1 MAADSFTV
9 ILTHEHTDFDALAS
23 MLGAHKLFPEAVPVL
38 PRTLNRNLREFLALY
53 RSGLPFRQQEEL
65 PRRPVDRVIVVDTQ
79 SFTTVRGMRP
89 DTPGL
94 IIDHHAL
101 PETPEPGWS
110 HWGDEVGATA
120 TLLVEK
126 IAERGLPVTKVEAT
140 LLLLGI
146 YEDTGSLV
154 YVTTTPRDLRASAW
168 LLEQGANLQVL
179 RRFLHHPL
187 TPAQTEL
194 YNKLAENSQVHDI
207 AGHSVVIATAY
218 APDYSD
224 EISTLA
230 HSLRDV
236 YEPAGLFLL
245 VDLDDRIQ
253 MVARST
259 SDAVDVGRI
268 AKQLGGGGH
277 ARAAAALIRNRS
289 VDEVQSH
296 LLDLLH
302 QTVKPSVTVAQIM
315 THGNPVTV
323 PAGTTVGEMAQII
336 QRYGFEGYPV
346 VEEDED
352 GKRAG
357 PSASHA
363 GQLRGIISRR
373 QVDRATHHGLAS
385 HPVDRYMRTGRITV
399 TPDTGIA
406 DLQRLMIESGWGQI
420 PVVDPASDQIIGI
433 VTRTDLIKLWGS
445 PVAHSRREDIA
456 LRMESSLPAPLLAT
470 LRAAGQA
477 AEDLGSPLYAVGGF
491 VRDLLLGRPN
501 FDVDLVV
508 EGNAIELARHLA
520 RDHGGRVRSHK
531 RFGTAKWI
539 LPPVDGDDNAG
550 SRTTTTELHA
560 ANNGS
565 LPASLDFVS
574 ARTEFYAEPTALPTV
589 ERGSIKLDLH
599 RRDFSINT
607 LAINLTPGRWG
618 ELLDFYGG
626 ERDLQDGLIR
636 VLHTHSFVDDPTR
649 ILRAARFEQRFGFRI
664 EQRTAELIGDAV
676 DLLDRVTSA
685 RVRHELELIFAE
697 ARPEQALR
705 RLEELGVLAHIHP
718 DLHVD
723 DWVAARFGRLRAAMQ
738 VHSGDLP
745 ADVDQLYFAIWTY
758 RLEALAFA
766 QLDQR
771 LNLMRSTLAVLEN
784 LHELKADAS
793 RLAQPDLR
801 PSEIYRILQ
810 PASDST
816 RFLLPIIIA
825 SETVQAHVRR
835 YEQELRHVRPITDG
849 RNLKRMGLAPGPLY
863 RQVLDTARGAWLDG
877 AIKSEAE
884 EQALVERLVRQLL
897 DQATAG
903 AP

>member
-1 MAADSFTV
+1 MADDRLTL

-23 MLGAHKLFPEAVPVL
+23 MLGAHKLFPDAVPVL
-38 PRTLNRNLREFLALY
+38 PHTLNRNLREFLALY

-65 PRRPVDRVIVVDTQ
+65 PRWPVARAIVVDSQ
-79 SFTTVRGMRP
+79 SFTTVRGMRS
-89 DTPGL
+89 DTPVQV
-94 IIDHHAL
+94 IDHHA
-101 PETPEPGWS
+101 PPSARERGWDY
-110 HWGDEVGATA
+110 WNDEVGATT

-126 IAERGLPVTKVEAT
+126 IAERSLTLTPLEAT

-154 YVTTTPRDLRASAW
+154 YVTSTARDLRAAAW

-187 TPAQTEL
+187 SPAQTEL
-194 YNKLAENSQVHDI
+194 YDKLAENSQVYDI

-253 MVARST
+253 VVARST

-289 VDEVQSH
+289 VDEVQTH

-302 QTVKPSVTVAQIM
+302 ETVKPSVTVAQIM

-323 PAGTTVGEMAQII
+323 PPGTTIEEMAQII

-346 VEEDED
+346 VETED
-352 GKRAG
+352 GQRAG
-357 PSASHA
+357 PRPSHA
-363 GQLRGIISRR
+363 SQLRGIISRR

-385 HPVDRYMRTGRITV
+385 HPIDRYMRTGRTSV
-399 TPDTGIA
+399 TPDTSIS
-406 DLQRLMIESGWGQI
+406 DLQHLMIESGWGQI
-420 PVVDPASDQIIGI
+420 PVVDPANDQIIGI

-445 PVAHSRREDIA
+445 PATHLRREDIA

-470 LRAAGQA
+470 LRTAGEA
-477 AEDLGSPLYAVGGF
+477 AEALGYPLYAVGGF

-508 EGNAIELARHLA
+508 EGSAIELARRLA
-520 RDHGGRVRSHK
+520 RAQGGRVRDHK

-539 LPPVDGDDNAG
+539 LPDVESNVAAD
-550 SRTTTTELHA
+550 LHA
-560 ANNGS
+560 ARPGD

-574 ARTEFYAEPTALPTV
+574 ARTEFYAEPTVLPTV

-626 ERDLQDGLIR
+626 ERDLQEGLVR

-676 DLLDRVTSA
+676 DLLDRVTPA

-697 ARPEQALR
+697 SQPEQALR

-723 DWVAARFGRLRAAMQ
+723 DWVAGRFERLRAAMEG
-738 VHSGDLP
+738 HRGDLP
-745 ADVDQLYFAIWTY
+745 ADVDQLYFAVWTY
-758 RLEALAFA
+758 RMEALAFA

-771 LNLMRSTLAVLEN
+771 LNLMRSTLSVLEN
-784 LHELKADAS
+784 LHDLKESAP
-793 RLAQPDLR
+793 RLEQPDLR
-801 PSEIYRILQ
+801 PSEIYQLLQ
-810 PASDST
+810 PASDAT
-816 RFLLPIIIA
+816 RFLLPVITA
-825 SETVQAHVRR
+825 SDTVRVHIQR
-835 YEQELRHVRPITDG
+835 YEQELRHVRPKTDG
-849 RNLKRMGLAPGPLY
+849 RDLKRMGLAPGPLY
-863 RQVLDTARGAWLDG
+863 RQVLDAARGAWMDG
-877 AIKSEAE
+877 RIQTEAE
-884 EQALVERLVRQLL
+884 ERALVERLVRQLL
-897 DQATAG
+897 DQPETG
-903 AP
+903 QP

>member
-1 MAADSFTV
+1 MADDRLTL

-23 MLGAHKLFPEAVPVL
+23 MLGAHKLFPDAAPVL
-38 PRTLNRNLREFLALY
+38 PHTLNRNLREFLALY

-65 PRRPVDRVIVVDTQ
+65 PRWPVARAIVVDSQ
-79 SFTTVRGMRP
+79 SFTTVRGMRS
-89 DTPGL
+89 DTPVQV
-94 IIDHHAL
+94 IDHHA
-101 PETPEPGWS
+101 PPTTREPGWDY
-110 HWGDEVGATA
+110 WNDEVGATT

-126 IAERGLPVTKVEAT
+126 IAERSLPLTPLEAT

-154 YVTTTPRDLRASAW
+154 YVTSTPRDLRAAAW

-187 TPAQTEL
+187 SPAQTEL
-194 YNKLAENSQVHDI
+194 YTKLAENSQVYDI

-277 ARAAAALIRNRS
+277 ARAAAALLRNRS
-289 VDEVQSH
+289 VDEVQAH

-302 QTVKPSVTVAQIM
+302 ETVKPSVTVAQIM

-323 PAGTTVGEMAQII
+323 PPGTTIEEMAQII

-346 VEEDED
+346 VETED
-352 GKRAG
+352 GQRAG
-357 PSASHA
+357 QRPSHA
-363 GQLRGIISRR
+363 SQLRGIISRR

-385 HPVDRYMRTGRITV
+385 HPIDRYMRTGRTTV
-399 TPDTGIA
+399 TPDTSIS
-406 DLQRLMIESGWGQI
+406 DLQHLMIESGWGQI
-420 PVVDPASDQIIGI
+420 PVIDPANDQIIGI

-445 PVAHSRREDIA
+445 PAAHLRREDIA

-470 LRAAGQA
+470 LRTAGET
-477 AEDLGSPLYAVGGF
+477 AETLGYPLYAVGGF

-508 EGNAIELARHLA
+508 EGNAIELVHRLA
-520 RDHGGRVRSHK
+520 QAQGGRVRHHK

-539 LPPVDGDDNAG
+539 LPPARGDNSVAPRATTMLHTAHDGP
-550 SRTTTTELHA
+550 
-560 ANNGS
+560 
-565 LPASLDFVS
+565 LPAALDFVS
-574 ARTEFYAEPTALPTV
+574 ARTEFYAEPTVLPTV

-599 RRDFSINT
+599 RRDFTINT

-626 ERDLQDGLIR
+626 ERDLQEGLVR

-649 ILRAARFEQRFGFRI
+649 ILRAARFEQRFNFRI

-676 DLLDRVTSA
+676 DLLDRITPA
-685 RVRHELELIFAE
+685 RVRHELELIFGE
-697 ARPEQALR
+697 SQPEQALR
-705 RLEELGVLAHIHP
+705 RLEELGVLSHIHP
-718 DLHVD
+718 GLHVD
-723 DWVAARFGRLRAAMQ
+723 DWTTDRFRRLRAAMQ
-738 VHSGDLP
+738 SQRGALP

-758 RLEALAFA
+758 RMEALAFA

-771 LNLMRSTLAVLEN
+771 LNLMRSTLTLLEN
-784 LHELKADAS
+784 LHDLKAHAP
-793 RLAQPDLR
+793 RLEQPDLP
-801 PSEIYRILQ
+801 PSEIYQILQ
-810 PASDST
+810 PASDTS
-816 RFLLPIIIA
+816 RFLLPIISA
-825 SETVQAHVRR
+825 SETVRAHIER
-835 YEQELRHVRPITDG
+835 YERELRHVRPRTDG
-849 RNLKRMGLAPGPLY
+849 RDLKRMGLAPGPLY
-863 RQVLDTARGAWLDG
+863 RQVLDAARAAWMDG
-877 AIKSEAE
+877 RIQSEAE
-884 EQALVERLVRQLL
+884 ERALVERLVRELL
-897 DQATAG
+897 NQTAAG
-903 AP
+903 QP

>member
-9 ILTHEHTDFDALAS
+9 IVTHEHTDFDALAS

-65 PRRPVDRVIVVDTQ
+65 PRRLVDRVIVVDTQ
-79 SFTTVRGMRP
+79 SFTTVRGMKP

-94 IIDHHAL
+94 IIDHHDL
-101 PETPEPGWS
+101 PQTPEPGWS
-110 HWGDEVGATA
+110 HWGGEVGATA

-126 IAERGLPVTKVEAT
+126 LAERSLALTPLEAT

-187 TPAQTEL
+187 SPAQTDL
-194 YNKLAENSQVHDI
+194 YSKLAENSQVHDI
-207 AGHSVVIATAY
+207 AGQSVVIATAY
-218 APDYSD
+218 APDYND

-259 SDAVDVGRI
+259 SDAVDVGSI

-289 VDEVQSH
+289 VDDVQAQ
-296 LLDLLH
+296 LLDLL
-302 QTVKPSVTVAQIM
+302 QETVKPSLTVAQIM
-315 THGNPVTV
+315 THGNPITV
-323 PAGTTVGEMAQII
+323 PPGTTIEEMAPII

-346 VEEDED
+346 VETQD
-352 GKRAG
+352 GQR
-357 PSASHA
+357 ASHA

-385 HPVDRYMRTGRITV
+385 HPIDRYMRTGRITV
-399 TPDTGIA
+399 TPDTSIA

-445 PVAHSRREDIA
+445 PAAHSRREDIA

-470 LRAAGQA
+470 LRTAGQA
-477 AEDLGSPLYAVGGF
+477 AEALGYPLYAVGGF

-508 EGNAIELARHLA
+508 EGSAIELTRRLA
-520 RDHGGRVRSHK
+520 KAHGGRVRDHR

-539 LPPVDGDDNAG
+539 LPTGDDGAAPR
-550 SRTTTTELHA
+550 STTGLHTVHD
-560 ANNGS
+560 GP
-565 LPASLDFVS
+565 LPAALDFVS

-626 ERDLQDGLIR
+626 ERDLQEGLVR

-649 ILRAARFEQRFGFRI
+649 ILRAARFEQRFNFRI

-676 DLLDRVTSA
+676 DLLDRVTPA

-697 ARPEQALR
+697 SRPEQALR
-705 RLEELGVLAHIHP
+705 RLEELGVLAHIHSG
-718 DLHVD
+718 LHVD
-723 DWVAARFGRLRAAMQ
+723 DWVVSRFESLRAAIQ
-738 VHSGDLP
+738 DRSGALP

-771 LNLMRSTLAVLEN
+771 LNLMRSTLAVLDN
-784 LHELKADAS
+784 LHDLKGDVP
-793 RLAQPDLR
+793 RLEQLDLQ
-801 PSEIYRILQ
+801 PSEIYHILQ

-816 RFLLPIIIA
+816 RFLLPIITA
-825 SETVQAHVRR
+825 SETVKAHIRR
-835 YEQELRHVRPITDG
+835 YEQTLRYVRPRTDG
-849 RNLKRMGLAPGPLY
+849 RDLKRMGLAPGPLY
-863 RQVLDTARGAWLDG
+863 RQVLDAARGAWMDG
-877 AIKSEAE
+877 RIQTEAE
-884 EQALVERLVRQLL
+884 ERALVDRLVRQLL
-897 DQATAG
+897 NQPAAG
-903 AP
+903 QP

>member
-9 ILTHEHTDFDALAS
+9 IVTHEHTDFDALAS

-65 PRRPVDRVIVVDTQ
+65 PRRPVDRVIAVDTQ
-79 SFTTVRGMRP
+79 SFTSVRGMKP

-94 IIDHHAL
+94 IIDHHDL
-101 PETPEPGWS
+101 PTTPEPGWS
-110 HWGDEVGATA
+110 HWGGEVGATA

-126 IAERGLPVTKVEAT
+126 LAERSLSLTPLEAT
-140 LLLLGI
+140 LMLLGL

-154 YVTTTPRDLRASAW
+154 YITTTPRDLRAAAW

-194 YNKLAENSQVHDI
+194 YNKLAENSQIHDI
-207 AGHSVVIATAY
+207 AGQSVVIATAY
-218 APDYSD
+218 APDYND

-277 ARAAAALIRNRS
+277 ARAAAALLRNRN
-289 VDEVQSH
+289 VDEVQAH
-296 LLDLLH
+296 ILELLH
-302 QTVKPSVTVAQIM
+302 ETVKPSVTVAQIM
-315 THGNPVTV
+315 THGSPVTV
-323 PAGTTVGEMAQII
+323 PPGITVDEMAPII

-346 VEEDED
+346 VETED
-352 GKRAG
+352 GQRAG
-357 PSASHA
+357 QRASSAS
-363 GQLRGIISRR
+363 QLRGIISRR

-385 HPVDRYMRTGRITV
+385 HPIERYMRTGRITV
-399 TPDTGIA
+399 TPESSVT

-420 PVVDPASDQIIGI
+420 PVVDPASQQIIGI

-445 PVAHSRREDIA
+445 PAAHSRREDIA

-470 LRAAGQA
+470 LRTAGEA
-477 AEDLGSPLYAVGGF
+477 AEALGYPLFAVGGF

-508 EGNAIELARHLA
+508 EGNAIELAHRLA
-520 RDHGGRVRSHK
+520 RAHGGRTRSHR

-539 LPPVDGDDNAG
+539 LPDIDANSIG
-550 SRTTTTELHA
+550 ELHA
-560 ANNGS
+560 ARNGN

-574 ARTEFYAEPTALPTV
+574 ARTEFYAEPTVLPTV

-618 ELLDFYGG
+618 DLLDFYGG
-626 ERDLQDGLIR
+626 ERDLQEGLIR

-649 ILRAARFEQRFGFRI
+649 ILRAARFEQRFHFRI

-676 DLLDRVTSA
+676 DLLDRVTPA

-697 ARPEQALR
+697 SRPEQALR
-705 RLEELGVLAHIHP
+705 RLEELGVLAHIHSG
-718 DLHVD
+718 LHVD
-723 DWVAARFGRLRAAMQ
+723 DWVVSCFESLRAAIQ
-738 VHSGDLP
+738 GHSGALP
-745 ADVDQLYFAIWTY
+745 ADVDQLYFAVWTY
-758 RLEALAFA
+758 RMEALAFA

-771 LNLMRSTLAVLEN
+771 LNLMRSTLTVLEN
-784 LHELKADAS
+784 LHDLKGDVP

-801 PSEIYRILQ
+801 PSEIYQILH

-816 RFLLPIIIA
+816 RFLLP
-825 SETVQAHVRR
+825 TVTALDAIRVHIRR
-835 YEQELRHVRPITDG
+835 FEQELRHVRPKTDG
-849 RNLKRMGLAPGPLY
+849 RDLKRMGLAPGPLY
-863 RQVLDTARGAWLDG
+863 RQVLDAARGAWMDG
-877 AIKSEAE
+877 EIQSEAE
-884 EQALVERLVRQLL
+884 ERALVEQMVRQLL
-897 DQATAG
+897 NQPAAG
-903 AP
+903 QP

>member
-23 MLGAHKLFPEAVPVL
+23 MLGAHKLFPEATPVL
-38 PRTLNRNLREFLALY
+38 PRSLNRNLREFLALY

-65 PRRPVDRVIVVDTQ
+65 PRRPVARAIVVDST

-89 DTPGL
+89 DTPVL
-94 IIDHHAL
+94 VIDHHA
-101 PETPEPGWS
+101 PPPTREPGWDY
-110 HWGDEVGATA
+110 WNEQLGATA

-126 IAERGLPVTKVEAT
+126 MAERGLALTPLEAT

-154 YVTTTPRDLRASAW
+154 YVTTTPRDLRAAGW

-179 RRFLHHPL
+179 RRFLRHAL
-187 TPAQTEL
+187 SPAQTEL
-194 YNKLAENSQVHDI
+194 YSKLAENSQIHDI
-207 AGHSVVIATAY
+207 AGQAVMIATAY
-218 APDYSD
+218 APDYTD

-245 VDLDDRIQ
+245 VDLEDRIQ

-268 AKQLGGGGH
+268 AKQMGGGGH

-289 VDEVQSH
+289 VDEVQAH
-296 LLDLLH
+296 LLDLLRESV
-302 QTVKPSVTVAQIM
+302 QPSVTVAQIM
-315 THGNPVTV
+315 THGHPVTV
-323 PAGTTVGEMAQII
+323 PAGTTIQEMAQII

-346 VEEDED
+346 VETTSGRRE
-352 GKRAG
+352 GQRTLH
-357 PSASHA
+357 AS
-363 GQLRGIISRR
+363 QLRGIISRR

-385 HPVDRYMRTGRITV
+385 HAIDRYMRTGRTTV
-399 TPDTGIA
+399 SPNTSIA

-420 PVVDPASDQIIGI
+420 PVVDPDSDQIIGI

-445 PVAHSRREDIA
+445 PAAHLRREDIA

-470 LRAAGQA
+470 LRTAGET
-477 AEDLGSPLYAVGGF
+477 AEALGYPLYAVGGF

-508 EGNAIELARHLA
+508 EGSAIELARRLA
-520 RDHGGRVRSHK
+520 HTHGGRVRDHK

-539 LPPVDGDDNAG
+539 LPASDDGVTLRSAAG
-550 SRTTTTELHA
+550 LHA
-560 ANNGS
+560 AHNGP
-565 LPASLDFVS
+565 LPAALDFVS
-574 ARTEFYAEPTALPTV
+574 ARTEFYAEPTVLPTV

-599 RRDFSINT
+599 RRDFTINT

-626 ERDLQDGLIR
+626 ERDLQEGLIR

-649 ILRAARFEQRFGFRI
+649 ILRAARFEQRFNFSI

-676 DLLDRVTSA
+676 DLLDRVTPA
-685 RVRHELELIFAE
+685 RVRHELELIFGE
-697 ARPEQALR
+697 SQPEQALR
-705 RLEELGVLAHIHP
+705 RLEELSVLSHIHP

-723 DWVAARFGRLRAAMQ
+723 QWVATRFASLRAAMQ
-738 VHSGDLP
+738 AHTGKLP

-758 RLEALAFA
+758 RMEALAFA

-784 LHELKADAS
+784 LHNLKEDVA
-793 RLAQPDLR
+793 RLEQPALL
-801 PSEIYRILQ
+801 PSEIHHILQ
-810 PASDST
+810 SASDAT
-816 RFLLPIIIA
+816 RFLLPIITA
-825 SETVQAHVRR
+825 SETVKAHIAR
-835 YEQELRHVRPITDG
+835 YEQALRYVRLYTDG
-849 RNLKRMGLAPGPLY
+849 RDLKRMGLAPGPLY
-863 RQVLDTARGAWLDG
+863 RQVLDAARAAWLDRR
-877 AIKSEAE
+877 IETEAE
-884 EQALVERLVRQLL
+884 ERALVEKLVGQLL
-897 DQATAG
+897 
-903 AP
+903 

>member
-9 ILTHEHTDFDALAS
+9 IVTHEHTDFDALAS

-65 PRRPVDRVIVVDTQ
+65 PRRQVERVIVVDTQ
-79 SFTTVRGMRP
+79 SFTTVRGMKP

-94 IIDHHAL
+94 IIDHHDL
-101 PETPEPGWS
+101 PATPEPGWS
-110 HWGDEVGATA
+110 HWGGEVGATA

-126 IAERGLPVTKVEAT
+126 MAERGLSLTPLEAT

-154 YVTTTPRDLRASAW
+154 YATTTPRDLRAAGW

-187 TPAQTEL
+187 SPAQTDL
-194 YNKLAENSQVHDI
+194 YNKLAENIQVHDI
-207 AGHSVVIATAY
+207 AGQSVVIATAY

-245 VDLDDRIQ
+245 VDLEDRIQ

-268 AKQLGGGGH
+268 AKELGGGGH

-289 VDEVQSH
+289 VDQVQTH

-302 QTVKPSVTVAQIM
+302 ETVKPSVTVAQIM

-323 PAGTTVGEMAQII
+323 PSGTTIQEMAQII

-346 VEEDED
+346 VETKD
-352 GKRAG
+352 GKRDG
-357 PSASHA
+357 QRASQA
-363 GQLRGIISRR
+363 SQLRGIISRR
-373 QVDRATHHGLAS
+373 QVDRATYHGLAG
-385 HPVDRYMRTGRITV
+385 HPIERYMRTGRTTV
-399 TPDTGIA
+399 TPETGIA

-445 PVAHSRREDIA
+445 PAAHLRREDIA

-470 LRAAGQA
+470 LRTAGEA
-477 AEDLGSPLYAVGGF
+477 AEALGYPLYAVGGF

-508 EGNAIELARHLA
+508 EGKAIELARRLA
-520 RDHGGRVRSHK
+520 KAHGGRVRDHK

-539 LPPVDGDDNAG
+539 LPNVEANSTAD
-550 SRTTTTELHA
+550 LHA
-560 ANNGS
+560 ARPGD
-565 LPASLDFVS
+565 LPAALDFVS
-574 ARTEFYAEPTALPTV
+574 ARTEFYAEPTVLPTV

-626 ERDLQDGLIR
+626 ERDLQEGLVR

-664 EQRTAELIGDAV
+664 EQRTAELISNAV
-676 DLLDRVTSA
+676 DLLDRVTPA
-685 RVRHELELIFAE
+685 RVRHELELIFGE
-697 ARPEQALR
+697 SQPEQALR
-705 RLEELGVLAHIHP
+705 RLEELGVLGHIHP

-723 DWVAARFGRLRAAMQ
+723 EWIAARFESLRAAM
-738 VHSGDLP
+738 HSYSGNLP
-745 ADVDQLYFAIWTY
+745 ADVDQLYFAVWTY
-758 RLEALAFA
+758 RMEALAFV

-771 LNLMRSTLAVLEN
+771 LNLMRSTLAVLDN
-784 LHELKADAS
+784 LHDLRERAPSLE
-793 RLAQPDLR
+793 QPDLR
-801 PSEIYRILQ
+801 PSEIYQILH
-810 PASDST
+810 PASNAT
-816 RFLLPIIIA
+816 RFLLPVITA
-825 SETVQAHVRR
+825 SATVRAHIQR
-835 YEQELRHVRPITDG
+835 YEQELRHVRPRTDG
-849 RNLKRMGLAPGPLY
+849 RDLKRMGLAPGPLY
-863 RQVLDTARGAWLDG
+863 RQVLDAARGAWMDG
-877 AIKSEAE
+877 AIQSEAE
-884 EQALVERLVRQLL
+884 ERALVERLVQQLL
-897 DQATAG
+897 NQPEAG
-903 AP
+903 QP

>member
-1 MAADSFTV
+1 MPANSFTV
-9 ILTHEHTDFDALAS
+9 IVTHEHTDFDALAS

-65 PRRPVDRVIVVDTQ
+65 PRRQVDQVIVVDTQ
-79 SFTTVRGMRP
+79 SFITVRGMKP

-94 IIDHHAL
+94 IIDHHAM
-101 PETPEPGWS
+101 PDTPEPGWS
-110 HWGDEVGATA
+110 HWGGEVGATA

-126 IAERGLPVTKVEAT
+126 MAERGLSLTPLEAT

-154 YVTTTPRDLRASAW
+154 YVTSTPRDLRAAAW

-187 TPAQTEL
+187 SPAQTEL
-194 YNKLAENSQVHDI
+194 YTKLAENSQVHDI
-207 AGHSVVIATAY
+207 AGQSVVIATAY
-218 APDYSD
+218 APNYGD

-245 VDLDDRIQ
+245 VDLEDRIQ

-268 AKQLGGGGH
+268 AKELGGGGH

-289 VDEVQSH
+289 VDQVQAH
-296 LLDLLH
+296 ILDLLH
-302 QTVKPSVTVAQIM
+302 ETVKPSVTVAQIM

-323 PAGTTVGEMAQII
+323 PSGTTIQEMAQII

-346 VEEDED
+346 VETED
-352 GKRAG
+352 GKRDGQRA
-357 PSASHA
+357 SQASH
-363 GQLRGIISRR
+363 LRGIISRR

-385 HPVDRYMRTGRITV
+385 HPIERYMRTGRTTV
-399 TPDTGIA
+399 TPDTSIA

-420 PVVDPASDQIIGI
+420 PVVDLVSDQIIGI

-445 PVAHSRREDIA
+445 PAAHLRREDIA

-470 LRAAGQA
+470 LRTAGEA
-477 AEDLGSPLYAVGGF
+477 AEALGYPLYAVGGF
-491 VRDLLLGRPN
+491 VRDLLLGRSN

-508 EGNAIELARHLA
+508 EGNAIELARSLA
-520 RDHGGRVRSHK
+520 RAHGGRVRDHK

-539 LPPVDGDDNAG
+539 LPPVDGSVAPR
-550 SRTTTTELHA
+550 STTELHTA
-560 ANNGS
+560 HNGL
-565 LPASLDFVS
+565 LPVALDFVS
-574 ARTEFYAEPTALPTV
+574 ARTEFYSEPTALPTV

-599 RRDFSINT
+599 RRDFTINT

-626 ERDLQDGLIR
+626 ERDLQEGLVR

-676 DLLDRVTSA
+676 DLLDRVTPA
-685 RVRHELELIFAE
+685 RVRHEMELIFAE
-697 ARPEQALR
+697 SRPEQALR

-718 DLHVD
+718 GLHVD
-723 DWVAARFGRLRAAMQ
+723 DWVTARFQSLRTAMQ
-738 VHSGDLP
+738 GCSGDLP
-745 ADVDQLYFAIWTY
+745 ADVDQLYFAVWTY
-758 RLEALAFA
+758 RMEALAFA

-771 LNLMRSTLAVLEN
+771 LNLMRSTLTMLEN
-784 LHELKADAS
+784 LHELKDPAS
-793 RLAQPDLR
+793 RLERPDLR
-801 PSEIYRILQ
+801 PSEIYHLLQ
-810 PASDST
+810 PASDAT
-816 RFLLPIIIA
+816 RFLLPIITA
-825 SETVQAHVRR
+825 SETVAAHIRR
-835 YEQELRHVRPITDG
+835 YEQDLRHVRPHTDG
-849 RNLKRMGLAPGPLY
+849 RDLKRMGLAPGPLY
-863 RQVLDTARGAWLDG
+863 RQVLDAARAAWMDG
-877 AIKSEAE
+877 ALQSEAE
-884 EQALVERLVRQLL
+884 ERALVQRLVHQLL
-897 DQATAG
+897 NQSTASQL
-903 AP
+903 